1 MPQKDQEIHHGLKE
15 SKSESS
21 TVPTTKNIRRL
32 LILTAPLASLQENL
46 YRNQNSATQG
56 LSSLYQMRLYVRITQ
71 KITLQSQ
78 EIENRKSLGTQP
90 KQEPIYKQSN
100 SWFLIF

>member
-1 MPQKDQEIHHGLKE
+1 MIYYLCCKLPLPQKDQKIHQGLKE

-46 YRNQNSATQG
+46 HRNQNSATQG
-56 LSSLYQMRLYVRITQ
+56 LSSLYQMRLVC
-71 KITLQSQ
+71 
-78 EIENRKSLGTQP
+78 ENHPKDNLTKSGDRK
-90 KQEPIYKQSN
+90 
-100 SWFLIF
+100 